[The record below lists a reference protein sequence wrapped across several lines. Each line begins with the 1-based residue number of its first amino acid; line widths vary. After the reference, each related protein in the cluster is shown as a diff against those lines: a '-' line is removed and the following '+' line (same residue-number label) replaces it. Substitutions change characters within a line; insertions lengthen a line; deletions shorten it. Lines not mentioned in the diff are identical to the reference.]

1 MNNEY
6 QNYMNTMRDEEAD
19 QLKNLTELAQR
30 LKTEFGISTDME
42 NPDASHLNTPP
53 CEWYTEVQDQTP
65 DQLDSLTIYLEEL
78 ASLARE
84 AAQAASMLSQI
95 RENIKNTKP
104 EDFED

>member
-30 LKTEFGISTDME
+30 LKAEFGISTDME

-53 CEWYTEVQDQTP
+53 CEWHTEVQDQTP